1 MKKSPLTVLLLG
13 VLAASAVAS
22 VIFCLLYLLNTR
34 QMHRFQAQAAM
45 LQYRQTLINSLAS
58 DALEYGKKNP
68 AINPILE
75 ASLGVKPTQTA
86 PATTSTA
93 AKPATK

>member
-1 MKKSPLTVLLLG
+1 MKKSPLTVILLG
-13 VLAASAVAS
+13 VLAVSAVAS

-45 LQYRQTLINSLAS
+45 LQYRQTLINSLAT
-58 DALEYGKKNP
+58 DAIEYGKKNS

-75 ASLGVKPTQTA
+75 SALGTKPAQAA
-86 PATTSTA
+86 PATPV